1 MFEIK
6 PHSQDRHD
14 FEGEDIVC
22 YCFGYSRAD
31 IEKDY
36 RGNNSHSI
44 IFDKLTFEKK
54 AGRCDCAQKNPQGR

>member
-6 PHSQDRHD
+6 SHSQDRH
-14 FEGEDIVC
+14 EYQGEDNVC

-36 RGNNSHSI
+36 RGNSSHST
-44 IFDKLTFEKK
+44 IFDKITTKK
-54 AGRCDCAQKNPQGR
+54 LE